1 MNLPF
6 RISLFFLLSLIL
18 LTGCARKHGE
28 ALDVAWILP
37 SHGSVYMLDSDA
49 SLQYS
54 GTILRTIKH
63 TGGFRVVT
71 GTIVIP
77 DGMIDAAH
85 IDIVV
90 DMTSVWSNQRDPKGN
105 ITIEDF
111 FEVDVFPEARFVST
125 SIYGVDS
132 GYEVEGNLTL
142 HGITKTLRFPVRIEL
157 LEKGKRLS
165 AAAEF
170 PVDRTAFDIHYPGL
184 LNHLIQHKVM
194 MRFDVNATAAP

>member
-1 MNLPF
+1 VNFLF
-6 RISLFFLLSLIL
+6 RILFFWTCLIL
-18 LTGCARKHGE
+18 LTGCARKHGD
-28 ALDVAWILP
+28 ALDVTWVSP
-37 SHGSVYMLDSDA
+37 SYGSVYALDSDA

-63 TGGFRVVT
+63 TGGFREVT

-105 ITIEDF
+105 IMIEDF
-111 FEVDVFPEARFVST
+111 FEVDVYPEARFVST
-125 SIYGVDS
+125 SMCAVES

-142 HGITKTLRFPVRIEL
+142 HGITKALRFPVRIEL

-165 AAAEF
+165 TAAEF

-184 LNHLIQHKVM
+184 LDHLIQHKVM
-194 MRFDVNATAAP
+194 MRFDVNATVRP